1 MIPKLRQGKYQ
12 MSLEYL
18 IVPEN
23 SDLFNNER
31 IMGPYQKDT
40 GDICRVLPTDQIL
53 DNLDIKI
60 NNGSNGL

>member
-1 MIPKLRQGKYQ
+1 